1 MKQKTKPFEF
11 RSILGIMIFV
21 GRLTGISIDLFHR
34 IEQTSTQHLLS
45 EYSRFVRAHG
55 GMSIKS
61 SSVFSQKYELSTY
74 LLTTIGR
81 WE

>member
-1 MKQKTKPFEF
+1 MKQKIKPFEF
-11 RSILGIMIFV
+11 RSILGIITFV
-21 GRLTGISIDLFHR
+21 SRLTGISIDLFHR

-61 SSVFSQKYELSTY
+61 SFVFSQKYELSTY
-74 LLTTIGR
+74 LLTTKGR

>member
-1 MKQKTKPFEF
+1 MKQKIKPFEF
-11 RSILGIMIFV
+11 RFILGIITFV
-21 GRLTGISIDLFHR
+21 SRLTGISIDLFHR

-55 GMSIKS
+55 GMLIKS
-61 SSVFSQKYELSTY
+61 SSVFNQKYELTAY
-74 LLTTIGR
+74 LLTTTSR